1 MALTDDALCLRDGDP
16 HAAIRAAATLEDA
29 LTLACLELSRGRPD
43 LLVYAFYGPA
53 EGEPL
58 QPLGKLFGEDAINH
72 GELAG
77 TLFRLGAGGTAFTEA
92 VLRLGR
98 PVWTSSIPR
107 FGWHGLAAC
116 YRSHGIKSGG
126 GFPVRIGDRMAAVI
140 EVMSFDRLQCDL
152 ASEALAGE
160 VAEAI
165 AAAGPFSPTLKLA

>member
-1 MALTDDALCLRDGDP
+1 MAVTDDALCLQDGDP
-16 HAAIRAAATLEDA
+16 HAAIREAATLEQA
-29 LTLACLELSRGRPD
+29 IAYACLELSRGRPD

-77 TLFRLGAGGTAFTEA
+77 TLFRLGSQGTVFTEA
-92 VLRLGR
+92 VCRLGR
-98 PVWTSSIPR
+98 SVWTSTIPR

-116 YRSHGIKSGG
+116 FRTHGIKSGG

-152 ASEALAGE
+152 ASEALA
-160 VAEAI
+160 AELATAI
-165 AAAGPFSPTLKLA
+165 AQRFHTLKLA

>member
-1 MALTDDALCLRDGDP
+1 MAVTDAALCLQAGAP
-16 HAAIRAAATLEDA
+16 PAAIREATTLEEA
-29 LTLACLELSRGRPD
+29 VAYACLELSRGRPD

-77 TLFRLGAGGTAFTEA
+77 TLFRLGSKGTVFTEA

-98 PVWTSSIPR
+98 SVWTSTIPR

-116 YRSHGIKSGG
+116 FRTHGIKSGG
-126 GFPVRIGDRMAAVI
+126 GFPVRIGDRMAA
-140 EVMSFDRLQCDL
+140 
-152 ASEALAGE
+152 
-160 VAEAI
+160 
-165 AAAGPFSPTLKLA
+165 